1 MSRVLLAGGTIVTA
15 IGSFPA
21 DVLIEDNRIAAMGMA
36 LDVPDAERVDVS
48 GRQLLPGGVDV
59 HTHLDAPFM
68 GTITADDFESG
79 TIAAAFGG
87 TTTLVDFAMQG
98 RGQKL
103 GDTLL
108 QWQGK
113 AEGRALIDYGFHLAI
128 TDLYPGALAD
138 MGALVSSGVT
148 SFKIFT
154 AYKGQIMLHD
164 GEVYQVIR
172 QAGRLGRDGVYPRG
186 ERRRDRRAGR
196 RAGRSRKDRPEVPRG
211 LAPPATE
218 VEAVRRCIAIA
229 RMAEGPIYFVHLST
243 REAAEAVAEARVQG
257 WPVAGETCTHYLF
270 LGPEEYDKPEF
281 EGAKVVLTPPL
292 RDEQER
298 AGLWQGLRTRA
309 LSVVSSDHCPFCFVG
324 QKDLGRDDF
333 RKIPNGGPG
342 IEHRMPLLY
351 GHGVRDGRLSLELF
365 VDLVATAPAKFF
377 GLFPRKGTIQVGS
390 DADIVVLDPNGETHI
405 NAASQHQKLDYTPYE
420 GWTIP
425 GRIER
430 VVLTWRTQSSRHQL
444 MAKPGRR
451 VIPKTTTPVTNRGCT
466 NATQPKLILEQWT
479 KERQK

>member
-1 MSRVLLAGGTIVTA
+1 MTKVLLAGGTIATA
-15 IGSFPA
+15 TGSFPA
-21 DVLIEDNRIAAMGMA
+21 DVLIEGGRITALGTA
-36 LDVPDAERVDVS
+36 LDVADAERVDVS
-48 GRQLLPGGVDV
+48 SRQLLPGGVDV

-68 GTITADDFESG
+68 GTITTDDFESG

-87 TTTLVDFAMQG
+87 TTTLIDFAMQS

-113 AEGRALIDYGFHLAI
+113 AESHALIDYGFHLAV
-128 TDLYPGALAD
+128 TDLYQGALAD

-172 QAGRLGRDGVYPRG
+172 QAGRLGATVCIHAENGDVIDVLAA
-186 ERRRDRRAGR
+186 ELVAAGKT
-196 RAGRSRKDRPEVPRG
+196 GPKFHEVSRP
-211 LAPPATE
+211 AATE

-243 REAAEAVAEARVQG
+243 REAAEAVAEARGQG
-257 WPVAGETCTHYLF
+257 WPVAGETCTHYLL

-292 RDEQER
+292 RDKQER
-298 AGLWQGLRTRA
+298 DGLWHGLRTRA

-324 QKDLGRDDF
+324 QKERGMDDF

-342 IEHRMPLLY
+342 IEHRIPLLY

-377 GLFPRKGTIQVGS
+377 GLYPRKGTIQVGS
-390 DADIVVLDPNGETHI
+390 DADMVVLDPNGETRI
-405 NAASQHQKLDYTPYE
+405 SAQTQHQKLDYTPYE

-430 VVLTWRTQSSRHQL
+430 VYSRGELIIQGDQL
-444 MAKPGRR
+444 LAKPGRGIFLR
-451 VIPKTTTPVTNRGCT
+451 RAP
-466 NATQPKLILEQWT
+466 L
-479 KERQK
+479 

>member
-15 IGSFPA
+15 AGSFPA
-21 DVLIEDNRIAAMGMA
+21 DVLIEDSRIVAMGMA

-108 QWQGK
+108 QWHGK
-113 AEGRALIDYGFHLAI
+113 AEGRALIDYGFHLAV

-138 MGALVSSGVT
+138 MGPLVSSGVT

-164 GEVYQVIR
+164 GEIYQVIR
-172 QAGRLGRDGVYPRG
+172 QAGRLGATVCIHAENGDVIDVLAAELIAEGKTGPKFHEV
-186 ERRRDRRAGR
+186 
-196 RAGRSRKDRPEVPRG
+196 SRP
-211 LAPPATE
+211 AATE

-257 WPVAGETCTHYLF
+257 WPVAGETCTHYLL
-270 LGPEEYDKPEF
+270 LGPEEYDKPQF

-342 IEHRMPLLY
+342 IEHRLPLLY
-351 GHGVRDGRLSLELF
+351 GHGVRDGRLSPELF
-365 VDLVATAPAKFF
+365 VDLVATAPARFF

-405 NAASQHQKLDYTPYE
+405 NAETQHQKLDYTPYE

-430 VVLTWRTQSSRHQL
+430 VYSRGELIVEGNQL
-444 MAKPGRR
+444 LAKPGRGSFLKR
-451 VIPKTTTPVTNRGCT
+451 
-466 NATQPKLILEQWT
+466 QPL
-479 KERQK
+479 

>member
-1 MSRVLLAGGTIVTA
+1 MTKVLLAGGTITTA
-15 IGSFPA
+15 TGSFPA
-21 DVLIEDNRIAAMGMA
+21 DVLIDDGKITALGAA
-36 LDVPDAERVDVS
+36 LDVADAERVDVS

-87 TTTLVDFAMQG
+87 TTTLIDFAMQS

-108 QWQGK
+108 QWQQK
-113 AEGRALIDYGFHLAI
+113 AESHALIDYGFHLAI
-128 TDLYPGALAD
+128 TDLYQGALAD

-172 QAGRLGRDGVYPRG
+172 QAGRLGATVCIHAENGDVIDVLAA
-186 ERRRDRRAGR
+186 ELVAAGQT
-196 RAGRSRKDRPEVPRG
+196 GPKFHEVSRP
-211 LAPPATE
+211 AATE
-218 VEAVRRCIAIA
+218 IEAVRRCIAIA

-243 REAAEAVAEARVQG
+243 RQAAEAVAEARGQG
-257 WPVAGETCTHYLF
+257 WPVAGETCTHYLL

-292 RDEQER
+292 RDEHER
-298 AGLWQGLRTRA
+298 DGLWHGLRTRA

-324 QKDLGRDDF
+324 QKDMGMDDF

-342 IEHRMPLLY
+342 IEHRIPLLY

-365 VDLVATAPAKFF
+365 VDLVATAPAKLF
-377 GLFPRKGTIQVGS
+377 GLYPRKGTIQVGS
-390 DADIVVLDPNGETHI
+390 DADIVVLNPDGETRI
-405 NAASQHQKLDYTPYE
+405 SAQTQHQKLDYTPYE

-430 VVLTWRTQSSRHQL
+430 VYSRGELIIQGDQL
-444 MAKPGRR
+444 LAKPGRGGFLR
-451 VIPKTTTPVTNRGCT
+451 RAP
-466 NATQPKLILEQWT
+466 L
-479 KERQK
+479 